1 MAEKDGAL
9 AAGKRNDITV
19 VAEDKNWRDYV
30 SKELKSADAWS
41 KDWGFLAGGVIEGK
55 YPLFSDFVTS
65 RWFRTTNE
73 VQGPTHCRARGAD
86 GKDEGQRL
94 RYIIHQGWPRRHS

>member
-55 YPLFSDFVTS
+55 YLT
-65 RWFRTTNE
+65 
-73 VQGPTHCRARGAD
+73 
-86 GKDEGQRL
+86 
-94 RYIIHQGWPRRHS
+94 